1 MKMEV
6 NSLDNKK
13 VKDIDL
19 DRQIFGVE
27 LKEEIIYRM
36 VR

>member
-13 VKDIDL
+13 IKDIDL
-19 DRQIFGVE
+19 DKQIFGVE
-27 LKEEIIYRM
+27 LNEEIIYHFK
-36 VR
+36 